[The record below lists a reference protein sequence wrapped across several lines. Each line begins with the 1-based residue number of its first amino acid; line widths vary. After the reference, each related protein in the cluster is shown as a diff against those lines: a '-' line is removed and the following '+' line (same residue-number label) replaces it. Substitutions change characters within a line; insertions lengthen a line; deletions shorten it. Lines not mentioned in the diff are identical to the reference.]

1 MYLSCTAYVGTSARL
16 DSQRR
21 TAGWSMW
28 FDKYRLCPRQR
39 LCHFNFPLGT
49 YEVLLLFTDTMWD
62 QTFYLCQ
69 SNRFLEIASQDSFL
83 LLSLEWVWTFPFVRL
98 RLMFSWVL
106 FFFVYLFLFHSSF
119 FCLKISFLKSISFL
133 IYFLK
138 CYVLILKSFS
148 NCCIKNKIC
157 LETIHFLGSL
167 HLLRGVSHQAAQG
180 FGPRAYFE
188 WGVSYFH
195 SHPWSSGL
203 LVPHGSQ
210 ACKFSLFVFSL
221 LLLWVWKEEVLEST
235 IRNAI
240 CIRGHEYI
248 FNSTI
253 VTRTAASY
261 LSWVSFLSF

>member
-1 MYLSCTAYVGTSARL
+1 MCSFQAWYYAWWVLPPPFAPPALFLSWLSGM
-16 DSQRR
+16 
-21 TAGWSMW
+21 GI
-28 FDKYRLCPRQR
+28 
-39 LCHFNFPLGT
+39 
-49 YEVLLLFTDTMWD
+49 D

-133 IYFLK
+133 IYCLK

-195 SHPWSSGL
+195 SHPWSIFYE
-203 LVPHGSQ
+203 SQ
-210 ACKFSLFVFSL
+210 K
-221 LLLWVWKEEVLEST
+221 
-235 IRNAI
+235 
-240 CIRGHEYI
+240 
-248 FNSTI
+248 
-253 VTRTAASY
+253 
-261 LSWVSFLSF
+261 